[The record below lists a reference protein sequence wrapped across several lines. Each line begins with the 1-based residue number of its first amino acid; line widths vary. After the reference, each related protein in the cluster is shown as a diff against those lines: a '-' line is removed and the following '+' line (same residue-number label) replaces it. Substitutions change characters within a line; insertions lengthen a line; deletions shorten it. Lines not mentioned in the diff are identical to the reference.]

1 MDSIAFI
8 RSQETLLCIVI
19 SPLIFR
25 GFNNMK
31 STRPVRTN
39 HSLLKV
45 FKDNLRFSDNVKIDD
60 AGIRYS
66 LHPCFDSIQNLK
78 CCGYR

>member
-1 MDSIAFI
+1 
-8 RSQETLLCIVI
+8 
-19 SPLIFR
+19 
-25 GFNNMK
+25 MK